1 MQLVNRI
8 FNPILRLK
16 KVDIKGELPPVKDLY
31 KKTIKYAWPCILEA
45 VSGALISAI
54 DMAMVGSI
62 GKTAISAVGICS
74 QPTLLCLVPINAIVT
89 AAVVLIARRK
99 GENKQESA
107 NDYLKVALIL
117 GLAFSLL
124 FCGLFY
130 IFSKETLLF
139 AGANSEY
146 LDIANE
152 YFRIRLFSLTLCS
165 LAAIMSG
172 AQRGVGNTK
181 ISMISNL
188 SANLVN
194 ILFNALLINGLLGF
208 PKLGVRGAAIATAI
222 GYWVAFIIA
231 LISVLRK
238 DRYLV
243 LNFKKIPHFLYK
255 CKKIFSIFNS
265 VFIEQFITR
274 FGFFAYA
281 IIVAK
286 LGTAEFAAHQICINI
301 VSINFA
307 LANGLQA
314 SNTALVGQS
323 LGANRSDLAI
333 IHSSITQNIG
343 LLFAFINAILLIFF
357 PREICM
363 IYTNDIDVISL
374 TNIPMKIMCVVVFC
388 QAMQTITIAA
398 LRGAG
403 DVKFVTFMMLICVGI
418 IRPGLSYVF
427 VYILNMGLIGA
438 WLGLLVDQFSRFLYS
453 YIRFKRGKWVNIKV

>member
-1 MQLVNRI
+1 MQLVNRF
-8 FNPILRLK
+8 FNPLLRLK
-16 KVDIKGELPPVKDLY
+16 KEDIKGELPPIEDLY

-243 LNFKKIPHFLYK
+243 LNFKKIPHFFYK

-333 IHSSITQNIG
+333 LHSSITQNIG

-427 VYILNMGLIGA
+427 VYTLNMGLIGA